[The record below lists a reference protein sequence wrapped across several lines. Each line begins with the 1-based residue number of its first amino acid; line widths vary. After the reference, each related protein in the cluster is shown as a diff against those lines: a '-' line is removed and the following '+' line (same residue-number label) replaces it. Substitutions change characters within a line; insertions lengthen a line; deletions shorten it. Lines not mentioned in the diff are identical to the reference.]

1 MNEVV
6 MDRFTLMQLINEIKS
21 LELHRYEDYV
31 RVVGVVAFLESAM
44 KHVAPESNK
53 QEEVK

>member
-6 MDRFTLMQLINEIKS
+6 IDRFTLMQLVNEIKS
-21 LELHRYEDYV
+21 LELHRYDDYV
-31 RVVGVVAFLESAM
+31 RVVGVVAFLESTM